1 MSHSL
6 KVLVVRFSSIGDI
19 VLTSPIIRALKK
31 QKNAQIHFLTKS
43 QYSSIVVNNLYID
56 KVITINKS
64 INEVKEDLMK
74 ENYDYVIDLHNN
86 IRSHGLSFLNIPIK
100 RYSKSNFKKL
110 IYMYTGKNFLNN
122 EHVVDRYFK
131 ATSFLDLNNDNKG
144 LDFFINKK
152 DEVDFDINQKFIS
165 WCIGASKEQKKLAVD
180 QICYVAD
187 KLNLPI
193 VLLGGMEEL
202 NKANQIINQ
211 CSRNKI
217 YNYCGNISINQ
228 SAYLI
233 KHSQVL
239 LSNDTGLMHIGAAL
253 NKKIISFWGC
263 TKPDLGFY
271 PYTKKS
277 NSLMIISELSKRQ
290 CSKHG
295 SSCRFTFDGC
305 VKKINPKE
313 ILEKVTQF
321 IS

>member
-19 VLTSPIIRALKK
+19 VLTSPIVRALKK

-43 QYSSIVVNNLYID
+43 QYSSILVNNLYID

-86 IRSHGLSFLNIPIK
+86 IRSHGLRFLNIPIK

-122 EHVVDRYFK
+122 EHVIDRYFK
-131 ATSFLDLNNDNKG
+131 ATSFLNLNNDGKG

-152 DEVDFDINQKFIS
+152 DGVDFDINQKFIS

-180 QICYVAD
+180 QICYVAN

-193 VLLGGMEEL
+193 VLLGGMEEF

-211 CSRNKI
+211 CPQKKI
-217 YNYCGNISINQ
+217 YNYCGNITINQ

-233 KHSQVL
+233 KHSQFL

-295 SSCRFTFDGC
+295 SSCRFTIDGC

>member
-19 VLTSPIIRALKK
+19 VLTSPIVRVLKK
-31 QKNAQIHFLTKS
+31 QKNAKIHFLTKS

-56 KVITINKS
+56 KVITIHKS
-64 INEVKEDLMK
+64 LNEIKEDLIK
-74 ENYDYVIDLHNN
+74 ENYDFVIDLHNN
-86 IRSHGLSFLNIPIK
+86 IRSHGLRLLNVPIK

-131 ATSFLDLNNDNKG
+131 ATSFLDLNNDGKG

-180 QICYVAD
+180 QICYVAN

-193 VLLGGMEEL
+193 VLLGGMEEF

-211 CSRNKI
+211 CSQNKI

-233 KHSQVL
+233 KHSQFL

-253 NKKIISFWGC
+253 NKKINSFWGC

-295 SSCRFTFDGC
+295 SSCRFTSDGC

-313 ILEKVTQF
+313 ILEKVSQF

>member
-1 MSHSL
+1 MSDSL
-6 KVLVVRFSSIGDI
+6 KVLIVRFSSIGDI
-19 VLTSPIIRALKK
+19 VLTSPIVRALKK

-56 KVITINKS
+56 KVITIHKS
-64 INEVKEDLMK
+64 LNEIEEDLIK
-74 ENYDYVIDLHNN
+74 ENYDFVIDLHNN
-86 IRSHGLSFLNIPIK
+86 IRSHRLRFLNVPIK

-131 ATSFLDLNNDNKG
+131 ATSFLDLNNDGKG
-144 LDFFINKK
+144 LDFFIDKK

-180 QICYVAD
+180 QICYVAN

-193 VLLGGMEEL
+193 VLLGGIEES
-202 NKANQIINQ
+202 NKANQIISQ
-211 CSRNKI
+211 CSQNKI
-217 YNYCGNISINQ
+217 YNYCGNITINQ

-233 KHSQVL
+233 KHSQIL

-271 PYTKKS
+271 PYIKKPD
-277 NSLMIISELSKRQ
+277 SLMIISELSQRQ

-295 SSCRFTFDGC
+295 SSCRFTADGC

-313 ILEKVTQF
+313 IFEKVTQF

>member
-1 MSHSL
+1 
-6 KVLVVRFSSIGDI
+6 
-19 VLTSPIIRALKK
+19 
-31 QKNAQIHFLTKS
+31 
-43 QYSSIVVNNLYID
+43 
-56 KVITINKS
+56 
-64 INEVKEDLMK
+64 
-74 ENYDYVIDLHNN
+74 
-86 IRSHGLSFLNIPIK
+86 
-100 RYSKSNFKKL
+100 
-110 IYMYTGKNFLNN
+110 
-122 EHVVDRYFK
+122 
-131 ATSFLDLNNDNKG
+131 
-144 LDFFINKK
+144 
-152 DEVDFDINQKFIS
+152 
-165 WCIGASKEQKKLAVD
+165 
-180 QICYVAD
+180 
-187 KLNLPI
+187 
-193 VLLGGMEEL
+193 MEEF

-211 CSRNKI
+211 CSQNKI
-217 YNYCGNISINQ
+217 YNFCGNISINQ

-233 KHSQVL
+233 KHSQFL

>member
-19 VLTSPIIRALKK
+19 VLTSPIVRVLKK

-43 QYSSIVVNNLYID
+43 QYSSILVNNVYID

-131 ATSFLDLNNDNKG
+131 ATSFLDLNNDGKG
-144 LDFFINKK
+144 LDFFIDKK

-180 QICYVAD
+180 QICYVAN

-193 VLLGGMEEL
+193 VLLGGMEEF

-211 CSRNKI
+211 CSQNKI

-233 KHSQVL
+233 KHSQFL

-295 SSCRFTFDGC
+295 SSCRFTSDGC

>member
-233 KHSQVL
+233 KHSQFL

>member
-1 MSHSL
+1 MSDSL
-6 KVLVVRFSSIGDI
+6 KVLIVRFSSIGDI
-19 VLTSPIIRALKK
+19 VLTSPIVRALKK

-64 INEVKEDLMK
+64 LNEIKEDLIK
-74 ENYDYVIDLHNN
+74 ENYDFVIDLHNN
-86 IRSHGLSFLNIPIK
+86 IRSHSLRFLNVPTK

-131 ATSFLDLNNDNKG
+131 ATSFLDLNNDGKG
-144 LDFFINKK
+144 LDFFIDKK
-152 DEVDFDINQKFIS
+152 DEVDFDIKQKFIS
-165 WCIGASKEQKKLAVD
+165 WCIGASKEQKKLAVN
-180 QICYVAD
+180 QISYVAN

-193 VLLGGMEEL
+193 VLLGGMEEF

-211 CSRNKI
+211 CSQNKI
-217 YNYCGNISINQ
+217 YNYCGNITINQ

-233 KHSQVL
+233 KHSQFL

-271 PYTKKS
+271 PYIKKS
-277 NSLMIISELSKRQ
+277 NSLMIVSELSKKQ

-295 SSCRFTFDGC
+295 SSCRFNAEGC

-313 ILEKVTQF
+313 IFEKVTQF

>member
-19 VLTSPIIRALKK
+19 VLTSPIVRALKK

-233 KHSQVL
+233 KHSQFL

>member
-1 MSHSL
+1 MSDSL
-6 KVLVVRFSSIGDI
+6 KVLIVRFSSIGDI
-19 VLTSPIIRALKK
+19 VLTSPIVRALKK

-56 KVITINKS
+56 KVITIHKS
-64 INEVKEDLMK
+64 LNEIKEDLIK
-74 ENYDYVIDLHNN
+74 ENYDFVIDLHNN
-86 IRSHGLSFLNIPIK
+86 IRSHGLRFLNVPIK

-131 ATSFLDLNNDNKG
+131 ATSFLDLNNDGKG
-144 LDFFINKK
+144 LDFFIDKK

-180 QICYVAD
+180 QICYVAN

-193 VLLGGMEEL
+193 VLLGGMEES

-211 CSRNKI
+211 CSQNKI
-217 YNYCGNISINQ
+217 YNYCGNITINQ

-233 KHSQVL
+233 KHSQIL

-253 NKKIISFWGC
+253 DKKIISFWGC

-271 PYTKKS
+271 PYIKKP

-295 SSCRFTFDGC
+295 SSCRFTADGC

-313 ILEKVTQF
+313 IFEKVTQF

>member
-1 MSHSL
+1 
-6 KVLVVRFSSIGDI
+6 
-19 VLTSPIIRALKK
+19 
-31 QKNAQIHFLTKS
+31 
-43 QYSSIVVNNLYID
+43 
-56 KVITINKS
+56 
-64 INEVKEDLMK
+64 
-74 ENYDYVIDLHNN
+74 
-86 IRSHGLSFLNIPIK
+86 
-100 RYSKSNFKKL
+100 
-110 IYMYTGKNFLNN
+110 MYTGKNFLNN

-131 ATSFLDLNNDNKG
+131 ATSFLDLNNDGKG

-180 QICYVAD
+180 QICYVAN

-233 KHSQVL
+233 KHSQFL

>member
-1 MSHSL
+1 MSNSL
-6 KVLVVRFSSIGDI
+6 KVLIVRFSSIGDI
-19 VLTSPIIRALKK
+19 VLTSPIVRVLKK

-56 KVITINKS
+56 KVITIHKS
-64 INEVKEDLMK
+64 LNEIKEDLIK
-74 ENYDYVIDLHNN
+74 ENYDFVIDLHNN
-86 IRSHGLSFLNIPIK
+86 IRSHGLRFLKVPIK

-131 ATSFLDLNNDNKG
+131 ATSFLDLNNDGKG
-144 LDFFINKK
+144 LDFFIDKK

-180 QICYVAD
+180 QICYVAN

-193 VLLGGMEEL
+193 VLLGGMEES

-211 CSRNKI
+211 CSQNKI
-217 YNYCGNISINQ
+217 YNYCGNITINQ

-233 KHSQVL
+233 KHSQIL

-295 SSCRFTFDGC
+295 SSCRFTADGC

-313 ILEKVTQF
+313 ILRKVIQF

>member
-19 VLTSPIIRALKK
+19 VLTSPIVRVLKK

-43 QYSSIVVNNLYID
+43 QYSSILVNNLYID

-110 IYMYTGKNFLNN
+110 IYIYTGKNFLNN

-193 VLLGGMEEL
+193 VLLGGIEEL

-233 KHSQVL
+233 KHSQFL